1 MAKFWTHRMNL
12 LYFSYQDFWREVC
25 TKIGITE
32 EAVLAKLM
40 PSYKEKGKDGQEV
53 GHCRIER
60 YAMWANKQFV
70 IETSHEDRL
79 DLLERYIR
87 MLYPRL
93 IKEIDKEASI
103 QQYFNKPVTV
113 PTVTNKP
120 KTKKKESPVQL
131 EFNFGDMA

>member
-1 MAKFWTHRMNL
+1 MAKYWTHRMNL
-12 LYFSYQDFWREVC
+12 LYFSYQDFWKEIC
-25 TKIGITE
+25 DKIGITE
-32 EAVLAKLM
+32 EAVLAKLN
-40 PSYKEKGKDGQEV
+40 PSYKEKGRDGQEV
-53 GHCRIER
+53 GHKRIER

-93 IKEIDKEASI
+93 IKEVDKEASI

-120 KTKKKESPVQL
+120 TKKKESPVQL
-131 EFNFGDMA
+131 EFDFGGAE

>member
-12 LYFSYQDFWREVC
+12 LYFSYQDFWKEIC
-25 TKIGITE
+25 DKIGITE
-32 EAVLAKLM
+32 ESIIEKLK
-40 PSYKEKGKDGQEV
+40 PSYKEKDKDGKEV
-53 GHCRIER
+53 GRCRIER
-60 YAMWANKQFV
+60 YAFWANHQFV
-70 IETSHEDRL
+70 IETNHEDRL

-93 IKEIDKEASI
+93 IKEVDKEVSI

-120 KTKKKESPVQL
+120 KTKKKESLVQL
-131 EFNFGDMA
+131 EFDFGDMA